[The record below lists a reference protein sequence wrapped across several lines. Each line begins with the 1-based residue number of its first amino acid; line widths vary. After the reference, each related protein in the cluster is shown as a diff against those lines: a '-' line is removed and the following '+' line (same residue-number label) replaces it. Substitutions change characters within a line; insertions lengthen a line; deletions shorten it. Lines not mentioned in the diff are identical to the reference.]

1 MIQRPQTPIS
11 TKAFSNQGTITN
23 MYGSA
28 MPGTFNR
35 NTSASPVPTTDPL
48 TGQVIDPTA
57 DQGTAGMNPVVQGS
71 TPILPPAGVETP
83 IAPIYDINQ

>member
-1 MIQRPQTPIS
+1 MIQRPQTPINP
-11 TKAFSNQGTITN
+11 KAFSNQANIAGV
-23 MYGSA
+23 YGNA

-35 NTSASPVPTTDPL
+35 NMNASPVPTTDPL
-48 TGQVIDPTA
+48 TGQVIDPTM
-57 DQGTAGMNPVVQGS
+57 DQGVTGMNPVVQGS

>member
-11 TKAFSNQGTITN
+11 PKAFSNQGTIAN
-23 MYGSA
+23 MYGAA

-35 NTSASPVPTTDPL
+35 NTSISPTPTTDPL
-48 TGQVIDPTA
+48 TGQVIDPTM
-57 DQGTAGMNPVVQGS
+57 DQGTVGMNPVVQGS